1 MDSKIDRRNADTHQ
15 KALAINLNPRLYGTF
30 AEIGAGQEVVRWFFQ
45 VGGAAGTIAKSIS
58 AYDMTV
64 SDAIYGPSPRYVS
77 RERLQM
83 MLDYE
88 FELLLERLG
97 PARGENT
104 DFFVFCF
111 LSRNFL
117 SLAARVRVTLLR
129 RQKRFATFS
138 CTRMFVNKKSF
149 HSCFLVFK
157 TSLSLSLIQNRLLC
171 PRTLSSCIG
180 PQSAFGVSAL
190 RLAMVDDCC
199 CYSCLSL
206 YCIRIGNIVA
216 SRAAVASRSHRICG
230 NKSAKRCVFAVNIK
244 HSHSIL
250 AGFTRRRHVACA
262 HVKSHGAQ

>member
-1 MDSKIDRRNADTHQ
+1 MCESRCCAVRS
-15 KALAINLNPRLYGTF
+15 ALQR
-30 AEIGAGQEVVRWFFQ
+30 
-45 VGGAAGTIAKSIS
+45 
-58 AYDMTV
+58 
-64 SDAIYGPSPRYVS
+64 
-77 RERLQM
+77 
-83 MLDYE
+83 
-88 FELLLERLG
+88 
-97 PARGENT
+97 
-104 DFFVFCF
+104 
-111 LSRNFL
+111 
-117 SLAARVRVTLLR
+117 SLAHAC
-129 RQKRFATFS
+129 S
-138 CTRMFVNKKSF
+138 STRNHFT
-149 HSCFLVFK
+149 LVFSFLK
-157 TSLSLSLIQNRLLC
+157 PLSLSLIQNRLLC